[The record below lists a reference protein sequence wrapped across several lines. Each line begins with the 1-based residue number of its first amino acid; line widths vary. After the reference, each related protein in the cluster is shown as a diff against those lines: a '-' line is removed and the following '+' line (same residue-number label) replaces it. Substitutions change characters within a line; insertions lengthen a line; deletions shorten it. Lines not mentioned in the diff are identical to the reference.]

1 MGTHSSV
8 RGFLLSR
15 ETAYVYVRNGR
26 MSGSGQYAVMRTRLI
41 FFPEMIKDWIKYVQP
56 LFKISKFPL
65 IKKNKEKNINVKRK
79 KKSTRSLA
87 AAEGTQFHV
96 PVWLHFFF
104 PVSGSSGFQLLP
116 LPVCRLLYLCMCPR
130 LRQVLSV
137 CWSPYLL
144 V

>member
-56 LFKISKFPL
+56 LFKILNF
-65 IKKNKEKNINVKRK
+65 
-79 KKSTRSLA
+79 
-87 AAEGTQFHV
+87 
-96 PVWLHFFF
+96 
-104 PVSGSSGFQLLP
+104 
-116 LPVCRLLYLCMCPR
+116 
-130 LRQVLSV
+130 RQ
-137 CWSPYLL
+137 
-144 V
+144 